1 MAFQSQGMPTI
12 MFVED
17 KMDNDSEINYLGVE
31 YLDDDHVDIVE
42 DIDLLVD

>member
-1 MAFQSQGMPTI
+1 MVGMPTI

-17 KMDNDSEINYLGVE
+17 KMENDSEINYLGVE